1 MRTLGDKQHT
11 EKCRSTVAIARLYDD
26 RMYDRLVDEYSHG
39 SGFHNF
45 GFWDENTPN
54 AKEASENLM
63 EKLLAFIPKKRG
75 NILDVA
81 CGKGAT
87 TSYLLKYYVP
97 SDVAGI
103 NISEKQLATCRKN
116 APGCGFLLMDAV
128 DLGFVDESFD
138 NIICVEA
145 AFHFNTRERF
155 LREVLRVL
163 KLGGRLVFSDILLTR
178 EAEARRRF
186 RAGENYLKDLKEYKD
201 LLRRTGFTEI
211 TVVDATRSC
220 FHGSFWHLVR
230 FSHEKLLSGEMSM
243 KSLRA
248 FVKRFFA
255 FVPELQYYLLASA
268 LKGEHG
274 IH

>member
-1 MRTLGDKQHT
+1 MGVFDIGENCYPNLDG
-11 EKCRSTVAIARLYDD
+11 YDSL
-26 RMYDRLVDEYSHG
+26 MYWPPLIEYYCHSD
-39 SGFHNF
+39 FVNF
-45 GFWDENTPN
+45 GYWDENTYD
-54 AKEASENLM
+54 AEEASENIM

-87 TSYLLKYYVP
+87 TRYLLQYYVP
-97 SDVAGI
+97 SDVTGI

-116 APGCGFLLMDAV
+116 APSCGFLLMDAV
-128 DLGFVDESFD
+128 DLGFVDGSFD

-155 LREVLRVL
+155 LREAFRVL
-163 KLGGRLVFSDILLTR
+163 KPGGRLVLSDILLTR

-186 RAGENYLKDLKEYKD
+186 RTEENYVKDLKEYED
-201 LLRRTGFTEI
+201 LLGRTGFTEVN
-211 TVVDATRSC
+211 VVDATRSC

-230 FSHEKLLSGEMSM
+230 FSHEKLLSGEMSV

-274 IH
+274 IHQ